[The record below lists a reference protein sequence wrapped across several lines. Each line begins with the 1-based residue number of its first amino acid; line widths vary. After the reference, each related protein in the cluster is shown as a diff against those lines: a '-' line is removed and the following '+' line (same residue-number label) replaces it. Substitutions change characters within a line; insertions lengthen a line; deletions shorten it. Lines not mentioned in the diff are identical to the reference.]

1 MIHLSAIVRL
11 STYLTIFFL
20 YLTVHTA
27 FGKTYIFTED
37 ANISTDYFE
46 YLEGADEQANI
57 SDLKEANWKQN
68 IDDVHSYYNGFWVKL
83 TVLNKSGITNL
94 GIRHWTTFEK
104 KLFAVNSKGIQEY
117 DYISFYENSY
127 SFMGIDRIQFRY
139 RVIMPINEVTEIYSY
154 YKFQPLHR
162 TLSTR
167 HVTFGISTWEDL
179 QFQGLFQIMRIVFF
193 YAILIYLLVNSI
205 ASFWVTRDSNYF
217 WLTFYYFL

>member
-1 MIHLSAIVRL
+1 MICLSTIIHL

-20 YLTVHTA
+20 YLTVNTA

-68 IDDVHSYYNGFWVKL
+68 IDDIHSYYNGFWVKL

-127 SFMGIDRIQFRY
+127 SFLK
-139 RVIMPINEVTEIYSY
+139 IN
-154 YKFQPLHR
+154 
-162 TLSTR
+162 
-167 HVTFGISTWEDL
+167 
-179 QFQGLFQIMRIVFF
+179 
-193 YAILIYLLVNSI
+193 
-205 ASFWVTRDSNYF
+205 
-217 WLTFYYFL
+217 